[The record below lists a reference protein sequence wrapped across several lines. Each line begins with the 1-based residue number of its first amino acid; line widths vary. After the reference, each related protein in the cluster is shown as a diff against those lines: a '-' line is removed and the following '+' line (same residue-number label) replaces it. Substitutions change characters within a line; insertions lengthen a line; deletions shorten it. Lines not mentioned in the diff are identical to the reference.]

1 AAKLNSK
8 DETASFLKSQVE
20 KRRRERMNCS
30 LERLRSM
37 LLQESQ
43 QPDVTHRVEKAEIL
57 EHTVLFLQKTAIGD
71 TKTAA
76 GGGQQHSFQ
85 DGFST
90 CLQRAACFLG
100 PQGKGLRLAATLDA
114 TFAARFPLSDS
125 GGIKAAAKV
134 HSSSSLPHTNF
145 SQLSPQTMKQKSKL
159 RLNVHAFSRNTV
171 VHSQQ
176 LPLHHWY
183 PRVPQQPQRP
193 NQLEIRVERRA
204 SKQSPSRSP
213 PVSQSLWRPWP

>member
-1 AAKLNSK
+1 
-8 DETASFLKSQVE
+8 
-20 KRRRERMNCS
+20 MNRS
-30 LERLRSM
+30 LESLKAL
-37 LLQESQ
+37 LLQGPKQ
-43 QPDVTHRVEKAEIL
+43 QVRAIRRVEKAEIL
-57 EHTVLFLQKTAIGD
+57 EHTVLFLQKTAKGD

-90 CLQRAACFLG
+90 CLQRAAHFLG
-100 PQGKGLRLAATLDA
+100 PQEKGLRLAAALDA

-125 GGIKAAAKV
+125 GGVKAAAKV

-159 RLNVHAFSRNTV
+159 RLNAHAFSRNTV

-176 LPLHHWY
+176 FPLHHWY
-183 PRVPQQPQRP
+183 PRVSQQPQRP

-204 SKQSPSRSP
+204 SKQSPSRRP

>member
-1 AAKLNSK
+1 P
-8 DETASFLKSQVE
+8 QVE
-20 KRRRERMNCS
+20 RRRRERMNRS
-30 LERLRSM
+30 LENLKAL
-37 LLQESQ
+37 LLQEPQ
-43 QPDVTHRVEKAEIL
+43 QQVRRRVEKAEIL

-90 CLQRAACFLG
+90 CLQRAAHFLG

-125 GGIKAAAKV
+125 GGVKAAAKV

-159 RLNVHAFSRNTV
+159 RLNVHAFIPQ
-171 VHSQQ
+171 HS
-176 LPLHHWY
+176 
-183 PRVPQQPQRP
+183 QRP

-204 SKQSPSRSP
+204 SKQSPTRSP